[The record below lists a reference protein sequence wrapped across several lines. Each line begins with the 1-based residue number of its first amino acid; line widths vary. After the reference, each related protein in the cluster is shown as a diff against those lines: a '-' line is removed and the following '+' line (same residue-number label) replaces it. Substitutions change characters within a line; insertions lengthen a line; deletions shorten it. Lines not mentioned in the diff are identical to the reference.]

1 MMNRTQQP
9 AITEPIHLHLHLQPV
24 RHFTLD
30 NGVPV
35 YAVEAGA
42 QEVVQLELVFHAG
55 NWYEQKNIQAATTN
69 FLLKNGTRTK
79 NAFELNEHF
88 EMYGAYLNRGCY
100 HEWASLSLHS
110 LTKYLPQLLPAM
122 SEILSES
129 VFPEEELNI
138 YRQNQKQRLAVNLKK
153 ADFVANRMIDAYLF
167 GEQHPYGKYSNPA
180 DYDALTREDLLQF
193 YAQYYLKG
201 NCTIFIAGKLPANVE
216 HLLNQFFGQLPLN
229 GTALAKPDFSITP
242 SAQKKYS
249 VMNDANGVQA
259 AIRLAR
265 PFPNRHH
272 PDFLKAQ
279 LLNALFGGFFG
290 SRLMSNIREDKGYTY
305 GIHSYIQAHQQQ
317 SAWMVTTEAGR
328 DVSRATIEETYK
340 EMLDLQK
347 EPVTAEE
354 LSLIKNF
361 MIGTL
366 LGDVDGPFHIIE
378 RWKSYILNEM
388 PADYFY
394 TSIQTIKDTTGE
406 ELQVLAKKYLNP
418 DDFYEL
424 EVI

>member
-1 MMNRTQQP
+1 MINRTQQP
-9 AITEPIHLHLHLQPV
+9 AITDPIHLHLHLQPA
-24 RHFTLD
+24 RHFILD
-30 NGVPV
+30 NGISV

-42 QEVVQLELVFHAG
+42 QEVVQLELVFQAG
-55 NWYEQKNIQAATTN
+55 NWYDQKNIQAATTN
-69 FLLKNGTRTK
+69 FLLKNGTRHKT
-79 NAFELNEHF
+79 AFQLNEHF

-100 HEWASLSLHS
+100 HERASLSVHS
-110 LTKYLPQLLPAM
+110 LTKYLPKLLPALA
-122 SEILSES
+122 EIVSES

-138 YRQNQKQRLAVNLKK
+138 YRQNQQQRLAVNLKK
-153 ADFVANRMIDAYLF
+153 ADFVANRLIDAYLF

-193 YAQYYLKG
+193 YQQYYLKG
-201 NCTIFIAGKLPANVE
+201 HCTIFIAGQLPPNIE
-216 HLLNQFFGQLPLN
+216 KLLNQFFGQLPLN
-229 GTALAKPDFSITP
+229 GTTLAKPDFAIVPAS
-242 SAQKKYS
+242 QKKYAIL
-249 VMNDANGVQA
+249 NDANGVQA
-259 AIRLAR
+259 AIRLATA
-265 PFPNRHH
+265 FPDRHH

-279 LLNALFGGFFG
+279 LLNALFGGYFG
-290 SRLMSNIREDKGYTY
+290 SRLMSNIRENKGYTY
-305 GIHSYIQAHQQQ
+305 GIHSFIQAHQQQ

-340 EMLDLQK
+340 EMLALQK
-347 EPVTAEE
+347 EPVSAEE

-378 RWKSYILNEM
+378 RWKSYVLNEM
-388 PADYFY
+388 PANYFY
-394 TSIQTIKDTTGE
+394 ISIQTIKDTTAG

>member
-1 MMNRTQQP
+1 MINRTQQP
-9 AITEPIHLHLHLQPV
+9 AITDPIHLHLQPA
-24 RHFTLD
+24 RHFILD
-30 NGVPV
+30 NGISV

-42 QEVVQLELVFHAG
+42 QEVVQLELVFQAG
-55 NWYEQKNIQAATTN
+55 NWYDQKNIQAATTN
-69 FLLKNGTRTK
+69 FLLKNGTRHKT
-79 NAFELNEHF
+79 AFQLNEHF

-100 HEWASLSLHS
+100 HERASLSVHS
-110 LTKYLPQLLPAM
+110 LTKYLPKLLPALA
-122 SEILSES
+122 EIVSES

-138 YRQNQKQRLAVNLKK
+138 YRQNQQQRLAVNLKK
-153 ADFVANRMIDAYLF
+153 ADFVANRLIDAYLF

-193 YAQYYLKG
+193 YQQYYLKG
-201 NCTIFIAGKLPANVE
+201 HCTIFIAGQLPPNIE
-216 HLLNQFFGQLPLN
+216 KLLNQFFGQLPLN
-229 GTALAKPDFSITP
+229 GTTLAKPDFAIVP
-242 SAQKKYS
+242 AFQKKYAIL
-249 VMNDANGVQA
+249 NDANGVQA
-259 AIRLAR
+259 AIRLATA
-265 PFPNRHH
+265 FPDRHH

-279 LLNALFGGFFG
+279 LLNALFGGYFG
-290 SRLMSNIREDKGYTY
+290 SRLMSNIRENKGYTY
-305 GIHSYIQAHQQQ
+305 GIHSFIQAHQQQ

-340 EMLDLQK
+340 EMLALQK
-347 EPVTAEE
+347 EPVSAEE

-378 RWKSYILNEM
+378 RWKSYVLNEM
-388 PADYFY
+388 PANYFY
-394 TSIQTIKDTTGE
+394 ISIQTIKDTTAG